1 MKPKK
6 TLKSLAELTADS
18 IAAVEEESEKAK
30 PPPPPQVVAEQL
42 RRVPIE
48 DQPHVQNVRG
58 FRDWGINE

>member
-18 IAAVEEESEKAK
+18 IAALEEESEKAK
-30 PPPPPQVVAEQL
+30 PPPPQVFAEPL

-48 DQPHVQNVRG
+48 DLPHVQNVRG

>member
-18 IAAVEEESEKAK
+18 IAAVEEEPQKAK
-30 PPPPPQVVAEQL
+30 PPPSQVVAEQL

-48 DQPHVQNVRG
+48 DLPHVQNVRG
-58 FRDWGINE
+58 FHDWGINE